1 MVNKDFNPR
10 LSHPLYFIRKGLYN
24 NISEIA
30 SNFKGKLLDFGCG
43 AKPYKELFV
52 NVDEYVGV
60 DFNSEGHSHKDEVI
74 DFYYNGEVLPF
85 ENNTFDSIFTSEVF
99 EHVFNLKN
107 ILNELNR
114 VLKIDGRVLIT
125 CPFVW
130 EEHEIPNDYA
140 RYTQFALKNLIS
152 NAGFEIIEFKKSG
165 NTLQAIH
172 QLFIVYINDF
182 WLNNVYFFSKFNL
195 FKKIVRQLLVP
206 FLNILFYFLQNL
218 FPKNDKLYLNNILLI
233 RKISSINE

>member
-43 AKPYKELFV
+43 AKPYQELFV

-60 DFNSEGHSHKDEVI
+60 DFNSECHSHKDEVI